1 MVKDGHITEKCTV
14 CGKDGNKKTIAA
26 VKSIRLSKTSYTY
39 NGKMRK
45 PSVTVTDRDEK
56 RLKEGTDYT
65 VSYSASSKNAGIYT
79 IKVQFRGNYSGIEKT
94 SFQITPKGTA
104 IAGVSA
110 KKKGF
115 TVKWKK
121 PKKQT
126 DEYEIAFSTS
136 SKFPKKKTEIIN
148 IKGNVKASKTV
159 SKLKAKKKYYIRIRT
174 YKAVKAEGEQNK
186 IYSGWSKPKTVKTKK

>member
-1 MVKDGHITEKCTV
+1 M
-14 CGKDGNKKTIAA
+14 
-26 VKSIRLSKTSYTY
+26 
-39 NGKMRK
+39 
-45 PSVTVTDRDEK
+45 
-56 RLKEGTDYT
+56 
-65 VSYSASSKNAGIYT
+65 
-79 IKVQFRGNYSGIEKT
+79 KVQFRGNYSGIEKT

-115 TVKWKK
+115 TIKWKK
-121 PKKQT
+121 QKKQT
-126 DEYEIAFSTS
+126 DGYEIAFSTS

-174 YKAVKAEGEQNK
+174 YKAVKAEGGQNK
-186 IYSGWSKPKTVKTKK
+186 IYSGWSKPKTVKTK